1 MRRLTGGALLL
12 VILGIGSDLLQF
24 LELVGV
30 HLALLNGFDTL
41 MVETLLGRHMRAW
54 SMIEEEH
61 ALGEG

>member
-1 MRRLTGGALLL
+1 MRKLTGGALLL

-41 MVETLLGRHMRAW
+41 MVETLLSRHMRAW

-61 ALGEG
+61 ALAEG